1 VTPSDPPI
9 TLFDPA
15 TRPKSGGTA
24 PFAAFEWLLSW
35 RYLRSRR
42 KERAVSVI
50 TGFAFAGIVIG
61 VAALL
66 VAMAVLNGFRKE
78 LLGKLLGLNGHLMA
92 LPAER
97 PLDDWGD
104 VLAALSTVGCVKLA
118 VPLLEG
124 QALAAGQDKS
134 GFVLARG
141 LRGEDL
147 AKLAAI
153 AGNVKEG
160 TLAGFDSAGGIVIGQ
175 GLATDLK
182 VHAGDTIKL
191 YSPHGPATPFGTM
204 PRIKAYRIAA
214 VFELGMAQ
222 YDALFVF
229 LPLAEAQA
237 YFSRGDEVSAI
248 EIHTADPEAIDGCR
262 ADVER
267 HAGRPLAFNDWRQRG
282 QSFFAALALQRTV
295 MFVIVGLI
303 VLVAALNIISG
314 LTILVKDKERDIAI
328 LRSMG
333 ATRAAIAR
341 IFVICGAAIGAAGTA
356 GGFLLAAVI
365 CPNAEAIRQLITS
378 LTGIDPFSKRHYLL
392 SQLPAEMDPAETA
405 AVLALAFALSLV
417 ATLYPSWRAARV
429 DPVELLRRG

>member
-1 VTPSDPPI
+1 MTPSDPAI
-9 TLFDPA
+9 SLFDPA
-15 TRPKSGGTA
+15 NKPKSGSAA

-50 TGFAFAGIVIG
+50 TGFAFTGIVIG
-61 VAALL
+61 VAALI

-78 LLGKLLGLNGHLMA
+78 LLGKLLGLNGHMMA

-97 PLDDWGD
+97 PFDDWGE
-104 VLAALSTVGCVKLA
+104 VLSALSSVGCVKLA
-118 VPLLEG
+118 IPLLEG
-124 QALAAGQDKS
+124 QALAAGEDKS

-160 TLAGFDSAGGIVIGQ
+160 TLDGFDSAAGIVIGK

-191 YSPHGPATPFGTM
+191 YSPRGPATPFGTM
-204 PRIKAYRIAA
+204 PRTKAYPVAA

-262 ADVER
+262 ADVTR
-267 HAGRPLAFNDWRQRG
+267 HAGRPP
-282 QSFFAALALQRTV
+282 
-295 MFVIVGLI
+295 FVRL
-303 VLVAALNIISG
+303 
-314 LTILVKDKERDIAI
+314 
-328 LRSMG
+328 
-333 ATRAAIAR
+333 
-341 IFVICGAAIGAAGTA
+341 IGAFQL
-356 GGFLLAAVI
+356 FLT
-365 CPNAEAIRQLITS
+365 R
-378 LTGIDPFSKRHYLL
+378 
-392 SQLPAEMDPAETA
+392 
-405 AVLALAFALSLV
+405 
-417 ATLYPSWRAARV
+417 
-429 DPVELLRRG
+429 